1 LAWEADVSGEISPW
15 IAALLVTLTGVLLLV
30 VYDWRVSIGLLAVQY
45 LGVFLLVSA
54 AWPLSMAVTRLI
66 AGWMAGAVLGMAM
79 LSLPQ
84 SGQEQADQE
93 ARPTRSAQ
101 LMGRYRLLPGEA
113 PSPLFHLLAAGLV
126 CLAIGAESPQ
136 LNAWLPVI
144 SLVQAWGGLILI
156 GLGLLKLGFHT
167 QPLHVALGLL
177 TLYSGFEVL
186 YAALNASPLIAA
198 LTAALTLG
206 LALTGAYLMLAPHME
221 PGE

>member
-1 LAWEADVSGEISPW
+1 MAGDIPTL
-15 IAALLVTLTGVLLLV
+15 IAALLVTITAVLLLV
-30 VYDWRVSIGLLAVQY
+30 VYDWRLSIGLLAIQY
-45 LGVFLLVSA
+45 VGVSLLVSE
-54 AWPLSMAVTRLI
+54 AWPLGMAVTRLI

-84 SGQEQADQE
+84 SGQEQADIE
-93 ARPTRSAQ
+93 ARPTRPVPV
-101 LMGRYRLLPGEA
+101 MGRFRLLPGEA
-113 PSPLFHLLAAGLV
+113 PSPLFHLLAALLV
-126 CLAIGAESPQ
+126 GLAIGAESLQ
-136 LNAWLPVI
+136 LNAWLPGI

-186 YAALNASPLIAA
+186 YAALNASSLIAA
-198 LTAALTLG
+198 LTATLTLG

-221 PGE
+221 PGG